1 MRLRIP
7 TSDIARAALAHAIEV
22 AQGPGKLG
30 AAVGVSSQAIS
41 QWKQVPA
48 QRVLQVERVTG
59 VPRHMLRP
67 DLYPP
72 SPFIIP
78 SLAARASA

>member
-1 MRLRIP
+1 MRPRIP
-7 TSDIARAALAHAIEV
+7 VFDVAQTALAHAIAV
-22 AQGPGKLG
+22 AKGPSRL
-30 AAVGVSSQAIS
+30 AAAIGVSSQAIS

-48 QRVLQVERVTG
+48 QRVLQVERATG

-72 SPFIIP
+72 THYAIASEG
-78 SLAARASA
+78 AAA